1 MIISHKHKFI
11 FIAVPKTGSQTV
23 RKLFRS
29 FLDENDEEQC
39 SLLDL
44 KRSSIPEIRNMVHG
58 HQTAKEIKNAVGEKI
73 FNEYFKF
80 AFVRDP
86 IQRFISTYFFLK
98 RNHRYIEEPTYEN
111 LYDFY
116 MKSHNKLHL
125 LPQHNFIYGDKGEL
139 LVDYIGYT
147 CDMNKSLNYICSK
160 LGFNMFSNV
169 PILNKTDK
177 KEISINYEIKKLVYG
192 LYYEDYAKIIF
203 SQKEFTLDYKNTR
216 KFHGMLC
223 LIGKIN
229 LEGLEKNIEKSDL
242 YDTQRGLCRLTN
254 KYMTRKQKFS
264 LHKHTENIILTFT
277 SNDSAGP
284 SRGAGRARGAGRRA
298 PRSAEGPQ
306 PRARRGKP
314 YLRYT
319 DKKLYY
325 KFQKLVDK
333 VLKSLQD
340 IFNYEN
346 PVVIKLMFAKLLPR
360 AEISTHIDKSEI
372 LRIVQRIHIPLVTNS
387 DVTVTINNKKYKM
400 ETGKIYN
407 FNNTLSHSVVNNSD
421 MERVHL
427 IIDYVDQKVL
437 DLLNI
442 KIEETDIMVF

>member
-1 MIISHKHKFI
+1 M
-11 FIAVPKTGSQTV
+11 
-23 RKLFRS
+23 
-29 FLDENDEEQC
+29 
-39 SLLDL
+39 
-44 KRSSIPEIRNMVHG
+44 
-58 HQTAKEIKNAVGEKI
+58 KN
-73 FNEYFKF
+73 
-80 AFVRDP
+80 
-86 IQRFISTYFFLK
+86 
-98 RNHRYIEEPTYEN
+98 
-111 LYDFY
+111 
-116 MKSHNKLHL
+116 HNKILHL

-139 LVDYIGYT
+139 LVDFIGYT

-177 KEISINYEIKKLVYG
+177 TEISINYEIKKLVYD

-203 SQKEFTLDYKNTR
+203 SQNEFTLDYKDTS
-216 KFHGMLC
+216 KFHGMLY
-223 LIGKIN
+223 LIGKVN
-229 LEGLEKNIEKSDL
+229 LEGFEKNIEKSDL

-254 KYMTRKQKFS
+254 KYMTRKEKFRV
-264 LHKHTENIILTFT
+264 HKHTENIILTFT
-277 SNDSAGP
+277 TNNT
-284 SRGAGRARGAGRRA
+284 
-298 PRSAEGPQ
+298 
-306 PRARRGKP
+306 P
-314 YLRYT
+314 YLSYT
-319 DKKLYY
+319 EKKLYC
-325 KFQKLVDK
+325 KFQKLIDN

-346 PVVIKLMFAKLLPR
+346 PVVIKLMFSKLLPR
-360 AEISTHIDKSEI
+360 GEISKHIDEAEI
-372 LRIVQRIHIPLVTNS
+372 LRIVQRIHVPLVTNS

-442 KIEETDIMVF
+442 KIEETDILVF